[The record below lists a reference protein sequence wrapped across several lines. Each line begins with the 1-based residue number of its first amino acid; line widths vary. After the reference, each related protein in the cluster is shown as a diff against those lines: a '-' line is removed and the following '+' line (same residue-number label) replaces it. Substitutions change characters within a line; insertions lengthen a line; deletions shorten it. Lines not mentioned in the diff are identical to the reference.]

1 MKKSTFSIS
10 WVILIITLLLES
22 FAEIFER
29 PSIVQYQ
36 LVKP

>member
-29 PSIVQYQ
+29 ASIVQYQ